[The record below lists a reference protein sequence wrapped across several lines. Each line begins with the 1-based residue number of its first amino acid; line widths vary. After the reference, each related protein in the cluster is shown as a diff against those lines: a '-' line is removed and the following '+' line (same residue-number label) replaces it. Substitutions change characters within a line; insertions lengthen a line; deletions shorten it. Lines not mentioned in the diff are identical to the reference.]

1 MIKYKLEDN
10 INFYDELYKSLDNDN
25 DNEDTNNLC
34 LISNMPLIDNY
45 VTMECGHKFNYIPLY
60 KDIFNF
66 KNNFNSMESINKLK
80 HNEIRCPYCRH
91 KQNVLLPYYENIG
104 LPKVHGINLYYGNV
118 YPCFDDKCK
127 YIISKLNENENIY
140 CNQSYCTPIKQLTNI
155 VLQEVGTLD
164 TNVYCYNHKKI
175 MIQKYKHDYKEKE
188 KLKQKEAKLKLKEE
202 EKQAKIKLKEEEKQA
217 KIKLKEQEKVSNLKE
232 KSVNANKQ
240 NENIILGK
248 IILDKPI
255 SEGCLSI
262 LKTGLGKGTPCGSK
276 IFCENEKICKRHYN
290 SKYKNQTI

>member
-1 MIKYKLEDN
+1 MTKYKLEDN
-10 INFYDELYKSLDNDN
+10 INFYDELYKSLDNEN
-25 DNEDTNNLC
+25 DNQDTNNLC

-66 KNNFNSMESINKLK
+66 KNNFNSMESVNKLK

-91 KQNVLLPYYENIG
+91 KQNILLPYYENMG
-104 LPKVHGINLYYGNV
+104 LPKVHGINLYHGNV

-140 CNQSYCTPIKQLTNI
+140 CNQSYCTPIKHVTNNF
-155 VLQEVGTLD
+155 LQEVGTID

-175 MIQKYKHDYKEKE
+175 MIQKYKHEYKEKE

-202 EKQAKIKLKEEEKQA
+202 EKQAKIKVKQ
-217 KIKLKEQEKVSNLKE
+217 QE
-232 KSVNANKQ
+232 KSVNAKQ

-248 IILDKPI
+248 IILDKTT

-262 LKTGLGKGTPCGSK
+262 LKTGLGKGTPCGCK